1 MKDKSSVLKN
11 SKNLSR
17 YSTLQER
24 EYNFPLSKSTVW
36 TVGKTVITV
45 ENPDKHYFSQVI
57 SQVQQAINYV
67 DSLHPSVIF
76 SLHP

>member
-45 ENPDKHYFSQVI
+45 ENPDKNCFC
-57 SQVQQAINYV
+57 
-67 DSLHPSVIF
+67 
-76 SLHP
+76 